1 MEGATNML
9 EISWKDKEHPTK
21 TVWINKGTGE
31 LVTVVGITCPDGC
44 REPDREEEDKIFRN
58 CYVPGGDNTGWK
70 PFEPR

>member
-31 LVTVVGITCPDGC
+31 LAELSQLSTSD
-44 REPDREEEDKIFRN
+44 
-58 CYVPGGDNTGWK
+58 
-70 PFEPR
+70 